1 MFPDFQIP
9 AGASNDKS
17 PAKDKP
23 DTEKVAKKT
32 AKRENA
38 AGEYALDR
46 ALASVNQSKND
57 QSSSGTSDKSSNLPL
72 SYLEA
77 LLLTVMLSSG
87 IPCCEEDDTASDD
100 KKDDIV

>member
-32 AKRENA
+32 TKRDNA
-38 AGEYALDR
+38 AGEYALNR
-46 ALASVNQSKND
+46 ALA
-57 QSSSGTSDKSSNLPL
+57 L
-72 SYLEA
+72 
-77 LLLTVMLSSG
+77 
-87 IPCCEEDDTASDD
+87 
-100 KKDDIV
+100 